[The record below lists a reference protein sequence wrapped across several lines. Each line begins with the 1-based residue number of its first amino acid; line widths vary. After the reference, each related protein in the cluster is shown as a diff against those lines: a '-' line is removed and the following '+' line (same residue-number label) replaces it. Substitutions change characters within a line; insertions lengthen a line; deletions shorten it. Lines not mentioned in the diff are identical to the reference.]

1 MNPGTVLGQSISIC
15 ISASALA
22 ILDLPA
28 ATLMI
33 CLAGLAWALLL
44 NHLYARVLGDRP
56 RTTRRSEGDRA
67 IARQLAV
74 SYVVPSLIAAGLII
88 TGEGLRPTVGVITT
102 ADIQVFLT
110 VISLTLLSWLASSHM
125 DWYYIRPRIDGVVVP
140 PPCQTSRDTMWKGVT
155 RKWYLHRAIASVV
168 TGGAVIAVALV
179 VATTLGEQW
188 PKALAEVGGFAAI
201 FALGAFFLRGEWQ
214 NLSPTIQGIREPLY
228 WLGDDLRYETD
239 KWKVRG
245 FVLHVSIP
253 LTKLVPLDLATGAP
267 KKKAAPVTESAS
279 LLAEVRLQST
289 PFVGCNSAA
298 ECKALNP
305 ECAYRDNQDVPGRK
319 RLVVF

>member
-1 MNPGTVLGQSISIC
+1 MNPGTVLGQSIAIC

-33 CLAGLAWALLL
+33 CLAGLAWAMVL
-44 NHLYARVLGDRP
+44 NRSYARMLGDQA
-56 RTTRRSEGDRA
+56 RTTRRGEGDRA
-67 IARQLAV
+67 IARQLTI
-74 SYVVPSLIAAGLII
+74 SYAIPALIAVVALA
-88 TGEGLRPTVGVITT
+88 TGEGVRPSIGVIST

-110 VISLTLLSWLASSHM
+110 VISITLLSWLASSHI

-168 TGGAVIAVALV
+168 TGGAVVALALL
-179 VATTLGEQW
+179 VAITLGEQW

-201 FALGAFFLRGEWQ
+201 FGLGVIFLRSEWQ

-253 LTKLVPLDLATGAP
+253 LTKLAPLDFDTGAITMEKP
-267 KKKAAPVTESAS
+267 ITASAS
-279 LLAEVRLQST
+279 LLAEVRLEPRSF
-289 PFVGCNSAA
+289 PPCGSAA

-305 ECAYRDNQDVPGRK
+305 ECVYYDDKDVPGRK
-319 RLVVF
+319 RLFIL